1 MSNSKSIN
9 LFYLKV
15 ENVFIFKGKFLGMK
29 GKCLK
34 VAHKIVTIIMKIHK
48 NHQYVDIST
57 LIDNDFKY

>member
-1 MSNSKSIN
+1 
-9 LFYLKV
+9 
-15 ENVFIFKGKFLGMK
+15 MK

-34 VAHKIVTIIMKIHK
+34 VAHKIVTIIMKTHK

>member
-1 MSNSKSIN
+1 MEI
-9 LFYLKV
+9 
-15 ENVFIFKGKFLGMK
+15 LGMKGK

-34 VAHKIVTIIMKIHK
+34 VAHKIVTIIMQIHK